1 MPVRTAMETLD
12 FWTEVALET
21 YWKRVVEE
29 SISVHA
35 FREATGLTED
45 SETPRNIR
53 KLSTN

>member
-35 FREATGLTED
+35 FKEATGLTED
-45 SETPRNIR
+45 SETPETSEN
-53 KLSTN
+53 